1 MKKISTLFYKKSIII
16 EYKPVSENMI
26 LEGNQYKIALLFILQ

>member
-1 MKKISTLFYKKSIII
+1 MKKISTLLCQKSIII